1 MRAWVEGGGALLLI
15 ADHMPFPGAAHD
27 LAAAFG
33 FGLRN
38 GFAFEGA
45 RGGGPLVFRR
55 SDGSLAG
62 HAITD
67 GARPGARIDSVATFT
82 GEAFRPAPGATSL
95 LTFRPGV
102 VSLEPDTAWIFHD
115 DTPHVDVGGWSQGA
129 VADRTG
135 ACGGLRRGGHVLRA
149 ARRCAARA
157 DGDEPPD
164 RRPEPPLPPE
174 PDALAERAGGRAMS
188 ETFDVVLVG
197 GGIMGCATA
206 FELSRRGVSVAV
218 VEKGALASGSTG
230 RSSAIVRQHYSNEVT
245 ARMARWG
252 LDVFR
257 DFEERVGGESGFV
270 NAGFLVLVPAED
282 GEGLRENVALQQA
295 VGIDTRVVSPEEIR
309 ELLPGAAASDLV
321 AAAWE
326 PGAGYADPHMT
337 TSGFAA
343 AAKRDGARF
352 FLNREVT
359 GIRFAGGRVAG
370 VDTSAGPI
378 DAAAVVNCA
387 GPWGARVA
395 AMAGLEVPVASCRAQ
410 VAVFGR
416 PEARRGAHPVVLDFA
431 HASYFRPETGDLMLV
446 GLIDPSEAEDVVDPD
461 RYPEHTD
468 DAFDLDGATLD
479 PALPVDGGGGAP
491 PGLCRSLCHHARLA
505 PHHRRGARRQRALP
519 MHGVQRTR
527 LQAGTGGGSPD
538 GRSRHG

>member
-1 MRAWVEGGGALLLI
+1 
-15 ADHMPFPGAAHD
+15 
-27 LAAAFG
+27 
-33 FGLRN
+33 
-38 GFAFEGA
+38 
-45 RGGGPLVFRR
+45 
-55 SDGSLAG
+55 
-62 HAITD
+62 
-67 GARPGARIDSVATFT
+67 
-82 GEAFRPAPGATSL
+82 
-95 LTFRPGV
+95 
-102 VSLEPDTAWIFHD
+102 
-115 DTPHVDVGGWSQGA
+115 
-129 VADRTG
+129 
-135 ACGGLRRGGHVLRA
+135 
-149 ARRCAARA
+149 
-157 DGDEPPD
+157 
-164 RRPEPPLPPE
+164 
-174 PDALAERAGGRAMS
+174 MS

-197 GGIMGCATA
+197 GGIMGCAAA
-206 FELSRRGVSVAV
+206 FELSRRGVRVAV

-295 VGIDTRVVSPEEIR
+295 VGIDTRVVAPEEIR

-343 AAKRDGARF
+343 AAKRQGARF

-359 GIRFAGGRVAG
+359 GVRFAGGRVAG

-378 DAAAVVNCA
+378 AAESVVNCA

-416 PEARRGAHPVVLDFA
+416 PEGERGAHPVVLDFA

-446 GLIDPSEAEDVVDPD
+446 GLIDPSEADDVVDPD
-461 RYPEHTD
+461 HYPEHTD
-468 DAFDLDGATLD
+468 DAFDLDVGSRWIQRCPSMESAVRRRGYAGLYAITPDWHPVIDEVPAGSGHFLCTGFSGHGFKLGPAVGRLMAELVTGDTPTFD
-479 PALPVDGGGGAP
+479 P
-491 PGLCRSLCHHARLA
+491 RMFRLA
-505 PHHRRGARRQRALP
+505 RWAEDDPVRGKYEYSI
-519 MHGVQRTR
+519 
-527 LQAGTGGGSPD
+527 TG
-538 GRSRHG
+538 